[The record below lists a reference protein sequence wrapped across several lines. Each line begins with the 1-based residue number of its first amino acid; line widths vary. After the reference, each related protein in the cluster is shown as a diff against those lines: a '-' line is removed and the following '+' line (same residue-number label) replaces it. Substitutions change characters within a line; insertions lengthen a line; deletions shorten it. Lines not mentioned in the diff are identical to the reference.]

1 MTLYNSLDKSWSWSQ
16 QLMQPVVQQSGN
28 CILPLIETKWRWFT
42 QQIWWYSFPL
52 YNSDKRDINIRQ
64 QEKTSSM
71 VKTKLE
77 NKTLI
82 KVKIIDSKNENKGD
96 SPNDVTSRNNI
107 SAISIES
114 LIDAHDVSYI
124 DEEQEEVLSSIV
136 AEPKKNSNAIHQNC
150 QASFSDMDNQSLS
163 YGTGSD
169 QVRETQVMTIY
180 IKKYVSGFF
189 VII

>member
-1 MTLYNSLDKSWSWSQ
+1 
-16 QLMQPVVQQSGN
+16 
-28 CILPLIETKWRWFT
+28 
-42 QQIWWYSFPL
+42 
-52 YNSDKRDINIRQ
+52 
-64 QEKTSSM
+64 M